1 MNKKDQERI
10 QKELDPFISEI
21 TEIAKE
27 IAKDFKK
34 NTTNVSSSTMLV
46 NEDSPYL
53 DEEYKGNEWKRVIK
67 IVNKNKKL
75 KYFF

>member
-1 MNKKDQERI
+1 MTKNNKKEQERI

-67 IVNKNKKL
+67 TFNKNK
-75 KYFF
+75 

>member
-1 MNKKDQERI
+1 MKNNKKEQERI

-34 NTTNVSSSTMLV
+34 NTTNVSSSTILV

-53 DEEYKGNEWKRVIK
+53 DEEYKGNKWKRVIK
-67 IVNKNKKL
+67 TVNKNK
-75 KYFF
+75 

>member
-1 MNKKDQERI
+1 MKNNKEEQKRI

-27 IAKDFKK
+27 VAKDFKK
-34 NTTNVSSSTMLV
+34 NITNVSSSTILV

-53 DEEYKGNEWKRVIK
+53 DEEYKGNKWKRVIK
-67 IVNKNKKL
+67 AVNKNK
-75 KYFF
+75 

>member
-67 IVNKNKKL
+67 IVNKNK
-75 KYFF
+75 